1 MMNLNYRLILASKS
15 PRRQALLKSL
25 DLDFEVK
32 TREVD
37 ETYPSDLAP
46 LDVAEY
52 LAKKKSNAFGGLQEG
67 ALLIT
72 SDTTVVVDS
81 KILGKAENRDEAI
94 SMIQSLSGRTHE
106 VASGVCLRATDKLLS
121 FTEITK
127 VSFDVLN
134 YDTISYYVD
143 NYKPYDKAGAYG
155 IQEWIGMIG
164 INKVEG
170 DYYNVMGLPLNR
182 LYKELL
188 KFK

>member
-1 MMNLNYRLILASKS
+1 M
-15 PRRQALLKSL
+15 LKSL

-37 ETYPSDLAP
+37 ETYPSDIAP

-52 LAKKKSNAFGGLQEG
+52 LARKKSDAFGELQED

-81 KILGKAENRDEAI
+81 TILGKAEDREEAI
-94 SMIQSLSGRTHE
+94 SMIQSLSGRTHK
-106 VASGVCLRATDKLLS
+106 VASGVCLRTREKFLS

-127 VSFDVLN
+127 VTFDVLSAES
-134 YDTISYYVD
+134 ISYYIEK
-143 NYKPYDKAGAYG
+143 YQPYDKAGAYG

-164 INKVEG
+164 INKIEG
-170 DYYNVMGLPLNR
+170 DYYNVMGLPVNR
-182 LYKELL
+182 LYKELSN
-188 KFK
+188 FK